1 MKGEHK
7 AYTTTLTRGVNP
19 VNERAHS
26 LPRGIIATEI
36 SRQRFLAIRNII
48 TSSVPNIMR
57 TRLFPMLVGSA
68 ALMWSTSVHPQQTST
83 AAGSSAI
90 PQQAVVTRYCVTCH
104 NDRAKTGGLSLEHM
118 SVSSV
123 GEHAD
128 VWENVV
134 QKLHAN
140 LMPPPDRPRPDQA
153 TLKNLVTYLET
164 SLDRAADLNPNPGRT
179 EALHRLNRAEYRN
192 AVRDLLALEID
203 VSAMLPADD
212 VSYGFDNIAGVQ
224 RMSPTLME
232 RYLAAAQK
240 ISSVAVGAS
249 ERALTTET
257 FLVPAELRQDH
268 RLEGLPFGTRG
279 GTLLR
284 HTFPRDGTYSI
295 RVQLTRYAGAS
306 FDEVPVFDEPQRLE
320 LSLDGV
326 PLHVFELAPAVR
338 TEGRGYSGANRRGLD
353 SDWQVRFEAK
363 AGPRD
368 VALTFLNRTP
378 ALLENLLEPFERPAP
393 GGPNGYYTTQKGAYL
408 RSVVI
413 NGPHEVTGPGTTPS
427 RERIFVCRPNGSAS
441 GAAGHPN
448 AAAALGAPARGKGAP
463 QAERTSGGKGPPD
476 LIDESGCAKRIVSAL
491 ARRAFR
497 RPVADADLD
506 SLLASY
512 EEGRAAG
519 DFERGIERA
528 VEALLVSPEFLFRIE
543 REPETVRLK
552 ADTTE
557 VQRAVVSG
565 VSGTVLR
572 TPVVS
577 GFSRTGIYRI
587 NDLELASRLSFF
599 LWSSIPDDT
608 LLDLAAAGKLR
619 TRSVLDQQV
628 RRMLADP
635 RADALVTNFVGQWLF
650 LRNLPTVL
658 PDPRRESDFDD
669 DLRQGFRKETE
680 LFASSILR
688 EDRSVLDLLTANHT
702 FVNER
707 LAKHYG
713 IPHVRGTHFRRVER
727 VDDRRRGLLG
737 QGSVLAVTSYPNRT
751 SPVVRGKWILENLL
765 GTPLPPPPPDV
776 PPLVERPNP
785 ADEEQSMRVRIAQH
799 RANPACASCHA
810 TMDPLGLSLE
820 NFDMVGRWREV
831 DESLISIDA
840 SGVLPDGT
848 RFEGPSGLRAVIL
861 SDPDRFVRT
870 VTEKM
875 LVYALGR
882 GLEHY
887 DMPAVRK
894 IARDA
899 AKQKYRAASLVLG
912 IVNSRPFLMRRRQS

>member
-1 MKGEHK
+1 MHS
-7 AYTTTLTRGVNP
+7 RPFP
-19 VNERAHS
+19 V
-26 LPRGIIATEI
+26 I
-36 SRQRFLAIRNII
+36 
-48 TSSVPNIMR
+48 
-57 TRLFPMLVGSA
+57 VGGA
-68 ALMWSTSVHPQQTST
+68 ALMFSTSVYPQQTSDTPST
-83 AAGSSAI
+83 AAA
-90 PQQAVVTRYCVTCH
+90 QQAVVTRYCVTCH
-104 NDRAKTGGLSLEHM
+104 NERAKAGGLSLEAM
-118 SVSSV
+118 KVANV
-123 GEHAD
+123 GDHPE
-128 VWENVV
+128 VWEKVV
-134 QKLHAN
+134 QKLHGN
-140 LMPPPDRPRPDQA
+140 LMPPPDRPRPDRA
-153 TLKNLVTYLET
+153 TLKNLVAYLET
-164 SLDRAADLNPNPGRT
+164 SLDRAADLKPDPGRT

-192 AVRDLLALEID
+192 AVRDLLALDID

-232 RYLAAAQK
+232 RYLSAAQK

-249 ERALTTET
+249 PRALTTET
-257 FLVPAELRQDH
+257 FLVPPELRQDD

-284 HTFPRDGTYSI
+284 YTFPRDGTYSI

-326 PLHVFELAPAVR
+326 PLHVFELPPAAR
-338 TEGRGYSGANRRGLD
+338 TDGRGYSGANRRGLD
-353 SDWQVRFEAK
+353 SNWQVQFQAK
-363 AGPRD
+363 AGPRE

-413 NGPHEVTGPGTTPS
+413 NGPHETTGPGTTPS
-427 RERIFVCRPNGSAS
+427 RERIFVCRPSKAS
-441 GAAGHPN
+441 
-448 AAAALGAPARGKGAP
+448 
-463 QAERTSGGKGPPD
+463 
-476 LIDESGCAKRIVSAL
+476 DEFGCAKKILSTL

-497 RPVADADLD
+497 RPVGEADLD
-506 SLLASY
+506 SLITSY
-512 EEGRAAG
+512 DEGRASG
-519 DFERGIERA
+519 DFDRGIERA
-528 VEALLVSPEFLFRIE
+528 VEALLVSPEFLYRIE
-543 REPETVRLK
+543 RDPGALGAAGALGAEGAL
-552 ADTTE
+552 
-557 VQRAVVSG
+557 
-565 VSGTVLR
+565 
-572 TPVVS
+572 
-577 GFSRTGIYRI
+577 YRI
-587 NDLELASRLSFF
+587 SDLELASRLSFF
-599 LWSSIPDDT
+599 LWSSIPDDA
-608 LLDLAAAGKLR
+608 LLDLAAAGNLR
-619 TRSVLDQQV
+619 SAPVLEQQV
-628 RRMLADP
+628 RRMLADS
-635 RADALVTNFVGQWLF
+635 RAEALITNFVGQWLF
-650 LRNLPTVL
+650 LRNLPTIL
-658 PDPRRESDFDD
+658 PDPRRESDFDE
-669 DLRQGFRKETE
+669 DLRQGFRRETE
-680 LFASSILR
+680 LFTSSILR
-688 EDRSVLDLLTANHT
+688 EDRSVLELLTASHT

-727 VDDRRRGLLG
+727 NDDRRRGLLG
-737 QGSVLAVTSYPNRT
+737 QGSVLAVTSFPNRT

-776 PPLVERPNP
+776 PALVEKPNP
-785 ADEEQSMRVRIAQH
+785 GDEEQPMRARIAQH
-799 RANPACASCHA
+799 RQNPACASCHA

-831 DESLISIDA
+831 DEALIPIDA

-848 RFEGPSGLRAVIL
+848 KFDGPSGLRNVIV

-894 IARDA
+894 IASDA
-899 AKQKYRAASLVLG
+899 AKQKYRASSLILG

>member
-1 MKGEHK
+1 M
-7 AYTTTLTRGVNP
+7 
-19 VNERAHS
+19 
-26 LPRGIIATEI
+26 
-36 SRQRFLAIRNII
+36 
-48 TSSVPNIMR
+48 MR
-57 TRLFPMLVGSA
+57 TPLFPVLVGGA
-68 ALMWSTSVHPQQTST
+68 AVMLSTSVYPQQPPDAAPT
-83 AAGSSAI
+83 AAS
-90 PQQAVVTRYCVTCH
+90 QQAIITRYCVSCH
-104 NDRAKTGGLSLEHM
+104 NDRAKTGGLSLERLT
-118 SVSSV
+118 VSSV

-128 VWENVV
+128 VWEKVV

-140 LMPPPDRPRPDQA
+140 LMPPPERPRPDPA
-153 TLKNLVTYLET
+153 TLKNLVTYLES
-164 SLDRAADLNPNPGRT
+164 SLDRAADLQPDPGRT

-192 AVRDLLALEID
+192 AVRDLLALDID

-232 RYLAAAQK
+232 RYLTAAQK
-240 ISSVAVGAS
+240 VSSVAVGAS
-249 ERALTTET
+249 ARAVTTET
-257 FLVPAELRQDH
+257 FLVPPELRQDD

-326 PLHVFELAPAVR
+326 PLHAFELPPPVR

-353 SDWQVRFEAK
+353 ADWHVRFQAK

-368 VALTFLNRTP
+368 VALTFINRTP
-378 ALLENLLEPFERPAP
+378 ALLENLLEPFERPAS

-413 NGPHEVTGPGTTPS
+413 NGPHETTGPGTTPS
-427 RERIFVCRPNGSAS
+427 RERIFVCRPSKAIDQ
-441 GAAGHPN
+441 
-448 AAAALGAPARGKGAP
+448 PA
-463 QAERTSGGKGPPD
+463 
-476 LIDESGCAKRIVSAL
+476 CAKKILSLL

-497 RPVADADLD
+497 RPVVEADLE
-506 SLLASY
+506 SLTASY
-512 EEGRAAG
+512 DEGVAGG

-528 VEALLVSPEFLFRIE
+528 VEALLVSPEFLYRIE
-543 REPETVRLK
+543 RDLGALGALGARG
-552 ADTTE
+552 A
-557 VQRAVVSG
+557 SG
-565 VSGTVLR
+565 ASGA
-572 TPVVS
+572 
-577 GFSRTGIYRI
+577 YRI
-587 NDLELASRLSFF
+587 SDLELASRLSFF

-608 LLDLAAAGKLR
+608 LLDVAAAGKLR
-619 TRSVLDQQV
+619 NPSVLEQQV
-628 RRMLADP
+628 RRMLADK

-658 PDPRRESDFDD
+658 PDPRRESDFDE
-669 DLRQGFRKETE
+669 DLRQGFRRETE
-680 LFASSILR
+680 LFASTVLR
-688 EDRSVLDLLTANHT
+688 EDRSVLDLLTANYT

-727 VDDRRRGLLG
+727 SDDRRRGLLG
-737 QGSVLAVTSYPNRT
+737 HGSVLAVTSYPNRT

-776 PPLVERPNP
+776 PALVEKPNP
-785 ADEEQSMRVRIAQH
+785 GDEEQPMRARIAQH
-799 RANPACASCHA
+799 RANAVCASCHA

-831 DESLISIDA
+831 DEAQIPIDA

-848 RFEGPSGLRAVIL
+848 QFEGPSGLRSVLL

-875 LVYALGR
+875 LIYALGR

-887 DMPAVRK
+887 DLPAVRK

-899 AKQKYRAASLVLG
+899 AKQKYRASSIVLG
-912 IVNSRPFLMRRRQS
+912 IVNSRPFQMRRRQS

>member
-1 MKGEHK
+1 Q
-7 AYTTTLTRGVNP
+7 
-19 VNERAHS
+19 
-26 LPRGIIATEI
+26 
-36 SRQRFLAIRNII
+36 QRPDVA
-48 TSSVPNIMR
+48 
-57 TRLFPMLVGSA
+57 
-68 ALMWSTSVHPQQTST
+68 ST
-83 AAGSSAI
+83 AAS
-90 PQQAVVTRYCVTCH
+90 QQAVVTRYCVSCH
-104 NDRAKTGGLSLEHM
+104 NDRAKSGGLSLEAM
-118 SVSSV
+118 KVASVRDHP
-123 GEHAD
+123 E
-128 VWENVV
+128 VWEKVV
-134 QKLHAN
+134 QKLHGN
-140 LMPPPDRPRPDQA
+140 LMPPPERPRPDRA
-153 TLKNLVTYLET
+153 TLENLVTYLET
-164 SLDRAADLNPNPGRT
+164 SLDRAAELKPDPGRT

-192 AVRDLLALEID
+192 AVRDLLALDID

-232 RYLAAAQK
+232 RYLTAAQK

-249 ERALTTET
+249 PRALATET
-257 FLVPAELRQDH
+257 FLVPPELRQDD

-326 PLHVFELAPAVR
+326 PFHVFELPPAER

-353 SDWQVRFEAK
+353 SNWQVQFQAK

-413 NGPHEVTGPGTTPS
+413 NGPHEATGPGTTPS
-427 RERIFVCRPNGSAS
+427 RERIFVCRPKAAAS
-441 GAAGHPN
+441 GAA
-448 AAAALGAPARGKGAP
+448 RGNGAP
-463 QAERTSGGKGPPD
+463 QAERASGGQGPPD
-476 LIDESGCAKRIVSAL
+476 FNKDELGCAKKILSAL

-497 RPVADADLD
+497 RPVVEADLE
-506 SLLASY
+506 SLITSY
-512 EEGRAAG
+512 HEGRTAG

-528 VEALLVSPEFLFRIE
+528 VEALLVSPEFLYRIE
-543 REPETVRLK
+543 REPATVRLK
-552 ADTTE
+552 ADPTE
-557 VQRAVVSG
+557 KSISTPSPIGAKADAVVP
-565 VSGTVLR
+565 
-572 TPVVS
+572 TPVGS
-577 GFSRTGIYRI
+577 GLSRTVQNDLYRI
-587 NDLELASRLSFF
+587 SDLELASRLSFF

-608 LLDLAAAGKLR
+608 LLNLAAAGKLHNAP
-619 TRSVLDQQV
+619 VLEQQV

-635 RADALVTNFVGQWLF
+635 RADALITNFVGQWLF
-650 LRNLPTVL
+650 LRNLSTHI
-658 PDPRRESDFDD
+658 PDPRRESDFDE
-669 DLRQGFRKETE
+669 DLRQGFRRETE

-688 EDRSVLDLLTANHT
+688 EDRSVLELLTANHT

-727 VDDRRRGLLG
+727 NDDRRRGLLG

-776 PPLVERPNP
+776 PALVEKPNP
-785 ADEEQSMRVRIAQH
+785 GDEKQPMRARIAQH
-799 RANPACASCHA
+799 RENPVCASCHA

-831 DESLISIDA
+831 DEALIPIDA

-848 RFEGPSGLRAVIL
+848 TFDGPSGLRRVIL
-861 SDPDRFVRT
+861 NDPDRFVRT

-875 LVYALGR
+875 LIYALGR

-894 IARDA
+894 IASDA
-899 AKQKYRAASLVLG
+899 AKQKYRASSLILG

>member
-1 MKGEHK
+1 MMQS
-7 AYTTTLTRGVNP
+7 RRFP
-19 VNERAHS
+19 V
-26 LPRGIIATEI
+26 
-36 SRQRFLAIRNII
+36 
-48 TSSVPNIMR
+48 V
-57 TRLFPMLVGSA
+57 VGGA
-68 ALMWSTSVHPQQTST
+68 ALMLSTSVYPQQTPDGGST
-83 AAGSSAI
+83 AVSH
-90 PQQAVVTRYCVTCH
+90 QAVVTRYCVSCH
-104 NDRAKTGGLSLEHM
+104 NDRAKTGGLSLERM
-118 SVSSV
+118 TVASV
-123 GEHAD
+123 GDHPE
-128 VWENVV
+128 VWEKVV
-134 QKLHAN
+134 HKLHGN
-140 LMPPPDRPRPDQA
+140 LMPPPERPRPDHA
-153 TLKNLVTYLET
+153 TLKNLITFLET
-164 SLDRAADLNPNPGRT
+164 SLDRVADLKPDPGRT

-192 AVRDLLALEID
+192 AVRDLLALDID

-232 RYLAAAQK
+232 RYLTAAQK

-249 ERALTTET
+249 PRALATET
-257 FLVPAELRQDH
+257 FLVPAELRQDD
-268 RLEGLPFGTRG
+268 RLDGLPFGTRG

-326 PLHVFELAPAVR
+326 PLHVFELPPAVR

-353 SDWQVRFEAK
+353 SNWQVQFQAK
-363 AGPRD
+363 AGPRE
-368 VALTFLNRTP
+368 VTLTFLNRTP

-413 NGPHEVTGPGTTPS
+413 NGPHEATGPGTTPS
-427 RERIFVCRPNGSAS
+427 RDRIFVCRPKAGAS
-441 GAAGHPN
+441 GAA
-448 AAAALGAPARGKGAP
+448 RGNGAP
-463 QAERTSGGKGPPD
+463 QAERASGGQGPPD
-476 LIDESGCAKRIVSAL
+476 FNNDENGCAKKILTAL

-497 RPVADADLD
+497 RPVVEADLD
-506 SLLASY
+506 SLITSY
-512 EEGRAAG
+512 NEGRAGG

-528 VEALLVSPEFLFRIE
+528 VEALLVSPEFLYRIE
-543 REPETVRLK
+543 RDPGALG
-552 ADTTE
+552 APG
-557 VQRAVVSG
+557 AIAASG
-565 VSGTVLR
+565 A
-572 TPVVS
+572 
-577 GFSRTGIYRI
+577 YRI

-608 LLDLAAAGKLR
+608 LLDLAAVGKLQNS
-619 TRSVLDQQV
+619 SVLEQQV

-635 RADALVTNFVGQWLF
+635 RAEALITNFVGQWLF
-650 LRNLPTVL
+650 LRNLPTIL
-658 PDPRRESDFDD
+658 PDPRRESDFDE
-669 DLRQGFRKETE
+669 DLRQGFRRETE
-680 LFASSILR
+680 LFTSSILR
-688 EDRSVLDLLTANHT
+688 EDRSVLELLTANHT

-727 VDDRRRGLLG
+727 SDDRRRGLLG
-737 QGSVLAVTSYPNRT
+737 HGSVLAVTSFPNRT

-776 PPLVERPNP
+776 PALVEKPNP
-785 ADEEQSMRVRIAQH
+785 GDEEQPMRARIAQH
-799 RANPACASCHA
+799 RANPVCASCHA

-831 DESLISIDA
+831 DEARIPIDA

-848 RFEGPSGLRAVIL
+848 KFEGPAGLRNVIL

-875 LVYALGR
+875 LIYALGR

-899 AKQKYRAASLVLG
+899 AKQKYRASSLVLG